1 MLLLLPVSVYGLL
14 SCSEMF
20 QQHNGVSN
28 LPLSNGD
35 LKTDLLK
42 SQPFEEGFQMKT
54 KLNGGHFACFQIVRL
69 PDFRSHLRSGPFAN
83 QPTSIGPL
91 KIRHVWISDFL
102 GCFYEIPLK
111 CKSCTLLSGSKSR
124 TKIFFE
130 AAKSWAAGSR
140 KVVKTFKNC

>member
-83 QPTSIGPL
+83 QPTSIAPL
-91 KIRHVWISDFL
+91 KIRARLDFS
-102 GCFYEIPLK
+102 FPW
-111 CKSCTLLSGSKSR
+111 LLLCNSPKMQVMHSPFRFKVAY
-124 TKIFFE
+124 KNIF
-130 AAKSWAAGSR
+130 
-140 KVVKTFKNC
+140 